1 MLMKD
6 RLYSIMADVED
17 VMKQIDDMK
26 NVLEIQIELLNG
38 ENIPARI
45 KSVLNVQIRLLK
57 STQEASH
64 TLRDK
69 VDDTILDRVHNR
81 L

>member
-38 ENIPARI
+38 ENLPARI

>member
-6 RLYSIMADVED
+6 RLYSIMAGVED

-38 ENIPARI
+38 ENLPARI